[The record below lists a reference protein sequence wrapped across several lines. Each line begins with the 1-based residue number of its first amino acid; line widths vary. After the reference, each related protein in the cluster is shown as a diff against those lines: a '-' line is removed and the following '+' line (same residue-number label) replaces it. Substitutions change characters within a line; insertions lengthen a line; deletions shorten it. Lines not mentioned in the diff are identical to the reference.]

1 MTGVFETTQQ
11 HLTAQRSDGG
21 ARGSASLT
29 KPYMASSAPGI
40 ALPTTE
46 PALNYR
52 GRDCQPSAVLAG
64 DPRGG
69 GAMIPPRIDDDGMQ

>member
-21 ARGSASLT
+21 
-29 KPYMASSAPGI
+29 ASSAPGI